1 VHAYVPMSF
10 APGEAYQFDWSHETI
25 TLQGLPLTVKAAH
38 MKLSHSRMPFVRVY
52 FRETQ
57 ELVFDA
63 HDKAFQFYG
72 GVCRRGI
79 YDNMKTAVEAIFVGK
94 ARRYNRRFL
103 QMCSHHLIEPVAC
116 TPASGWEKGQ
126 VENQVGNLRDQM
138 FRPKPR
144 VKSLAELNAWLEDQC
159 IAYAQRTQHPEF
171 KDRTIWDVFQDER
184 ASLMELRGPFDGF
197 VEKAVRAS
205 TTCLIMADH
214 NRYSV
219 DARAAGRMVL
229 VRSHAERIVV
239 LLGDEVVADHPR
251 QFRRDQIIYD
261 PWHYLP
267 VLMKKPGALRNGAPF
282 KDWDCRPPDPGPRQA
297 EATRRR
303 GSAVRQG
310 IGRGARSRA
319 GRGRGRLRRSAG
331 GRHRQR
337 RRDPDRAGAP
347 ATAGNAAQH
356 HHARCAAPE
365 DRTRGRLWPLRQ
377 HKEGRLM
384 ERHEILEA
392 MSELKLYGMRASFDE
407 IAGKGLARRDEIYP
421 LIASLIRAERTHR
434 QARSIS
440 YRIGGAKFPV
450 LKDLDKFVFAD
461 TPVDEGKCAN
471 SPPAHSW
478 TPSATRSSSAAPAP
492 AKPICASP
500 SPRRS
505 SAPAPEGA
513 SSTWSIWSINSNRRR
528 PPAAAA
534 ACREAAALRSHRHR
548 RTRLSAVQP
557 VRRPVAVPPDQQALR
572 EHVAADHHQSGLRR
586 LAAGVRRRQD
596 DHRHA
601 RSPDPPLR
609 YRRDR
614 QRPAGASRTAT
625 IIPQTAP
632 AEAARRA
639 NVAKSPSESRRPSS
653 SRYATDRMTM
663 IIPGTTWMNGS
674 GVSSSSDVS
683 KKTAAPTRRF
693 VAPKGSCQRG
703 RIIFSRY
710 LKAGTA
716 RRTAETRWR
725 LGSGRLAIRS
735 GKVGAPCPAIISI
748 AGAKS
753 SKPAK

>member
-1 VHAYVPMSF
+1 MIGVDLIGQIRRAYFEQRRPIKEIVRTLSVSRATVRKVVRGQATEFKYERGVQPAPKLGEWVEVLTEILEKEARLPRRERRSTQRLFEELRGRGYDGAHDSVHRFVKAWREERARVPAQAFVPLSF

-25 TLQGLPLTVKAAH
+25 TLQGLPLMIKAAH
-38 MKLSHSRMPFVRVY
+38 MKLSHSRMPFVRAY

-63 HDKAFQFYG
+63 HDKAFLFYG

-94 ARRYNRRFL
+94 ARQYNRRFL

-126 VENQVGNLRDQM
+126 VENQVGNLRDQL

-144 VKSLAELNAWLEDQC
+144 VKSLTELNAWLEDQC
-159 IAYAQRTQHPEF
+159 IAYAKRTKHPEF
-171 KDRTIWDVFQDER
+171 KDRTIWEVFQDER

-197 VEKAVRAS
+197 VEKAVRAT

-239 LLGDEVVADHPR
+239 LFNDEVVADHPR

-267 VLMKKPGALRNGAPF
+267 VLVKKPGALRNGAPF
-282 KDWDCRPPDPGPRQA
+282 KDWDLPPALAQVRAKLKSHADGDRQFVKVLGAVLDHGLAAVEAACA
-297 EATRRR
+297 EAL
-303 GSAVRQG
+303 AAG
-310 IGRGARSRA
+310 IASGDVILTVLA
-319 GRGRGRLRRSAG
+319 
-331 GRHRQR
+331 RQR
-337 RRDPDRAGAP
+337 QP
-347 ATAGNAAQH
+347 ARAAQH

-365 DRTRGRLWPLRQ
+365 DRTHGRLRPLRQ

-461 TPVDEGKCAN
+461 TPVDEGQVRELATGAFLDAKRNAIFIGGTGTGKTHLCIGVA
-471 SPPAHSW
+471 
-478 TPSATRSSSAAPAP
+478 SAV
-492 AKPICASP
+492 I
-500 SPRRS
+500 
-505 SAPAPEGA
+505 
-513 SSTWSIWSINSNRRR
+513 
-528 PPAAAA
+528 
-534 ACREAAALRSHRHR
+534 
-548 RTRLSAVQP
+548 RTRARGRFFNLVDLVNQLE
-557 VRRPVAVPPDQQALR
+557 Q
-572 EHVAADHHQSGLRR
+572 EK
-586 LAAGVRRRQD
+586 AAGR
-596 DHRHA
+596 
-601 RSPDPPLR
+601 
-609 YRRDR
+609 
-614 QRPAGASRTAT
+614 
-625 IIPQTAP
+625 
-632 AEAARRA
+632 
-639 NVAKSPSESRRPSS
+639 
-653 SRYATDRMTM
+653 
-663 IIPGTTWMNGS
+663 
-674 GVSSSSDVS
+674 
-683 KKTAAPTRRF
+683 
-693 VAPKGSCQRG
+693 
-703 RIIFSRY
+703 
-710 LKAGTA
+710 
-716 RRTAETRWR
+716 
-725 LGSGRLAIRS
+725 SGRLAEKLLRYDLIVIDELGYLPFSQPGGQLLFHLISKLYENTSLLITTNLAFADWPQVFGDAKMTTAMLDRLTHHCDIIETGNTSWRFKNRS
-735 GKVGAPCPAIISI
+735 
-748 AGAKS
+748 
-753 SKPAK
+753 